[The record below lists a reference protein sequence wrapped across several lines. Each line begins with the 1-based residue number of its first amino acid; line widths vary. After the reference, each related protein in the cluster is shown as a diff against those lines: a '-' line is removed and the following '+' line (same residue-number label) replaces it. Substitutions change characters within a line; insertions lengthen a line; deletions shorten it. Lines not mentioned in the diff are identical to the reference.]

1 MKKTAIE
8 QIVKAAGGTLAA
20 EGSEK
25 FITGIKHDSR
35 EIRPG
40 EMFVAVKGDNHDGH
54 RFIPQVIEAGC
65 AAVLVSDTDQCPA
78 NADVSVIL
86 VDDTIEAMG
95 KIASWYLDSQ
105 EIRCVAVTGSVG
117 KTSTRDMIYYVLSQ
131 KFRCGRNLKNYN
143 NNIGLPISVFHF
155 AEDTEAAVLEMG
167 MDAFG
172 EIEYLSGIVRPEI
185 GVITNIGIAHMEK
198 LGSREGIFRAK
209 MEITKNIRPA
219 SEGGALVFA
228 GDEEF
233 LTKERTAGD
242 YDQIE
247 VGASCGADLRISDVE
262 DHGIEGISFILVYD
276 EDGNTN
282 RTKVELP
289 AAGAH
294 NAINAGLALAVG
306 RKMGI
311 SIPEG
316 IEGLKNVELT
326 GSRLRKIEGA
336 SVRIIDDTYN
346 ANPDSMINAVDILN
360 MYKKEKKTRSIAVL
374 ADMLEL
380 GEASKKLHF
389 ALGEHVAKTNV
400 DILGTVGKEAK
411 SISDGIKKHNK
422 NVITQSFAN
431 NVDAFHFLK
440 DNLKSGDTVLFK
452 GSRGMHIDE
461 IIEKLLNR

>member
-1 MKKTAIE
+1 MKKTSIG
-8 QIVKAAGGTLAA
+8 QIAEAAGGRLAA

-35 EIRPG
+35 EVRPG
-40 EMFVAVKGDNHDGH
+40 DMFVAIKGENHDGH

-65 AAVLVSDTDQCPA
+65 AAVLVSDLQQCPA
-78 NADVSVIL
+78 DADVSVI
-86 VDDTIEAMG
+86 VVKDTIAAMG

-117 KTSTRDMIYYVLSQ
+117 KTSTRDMIYYVLRQ
-131 KFRCGRNLKNYN
+131 KYNCGRNLKNFN

-155 AEDTEAAVLEMG
+155 DEETDAAVLEMG

-185 GVITNIGIAHMEK
+185 GVITNIGVAHMEK

-247 VGASCGADLRISDVE
+247 VGTGNCADLRISGVE
-262 DHGIEGISFILVYD
+262 DHGIEGISFTVEY
-276 EDGNTN
+276 EEAGKTERRN
-282 RTKVELP
+282 VELP

-294 NAINAGLALAVG
+294 NAVNAGLALAVG
-306 RKMGI
+306 RKMGV
-311 SIPEG
+311 SIEEG
-316 IEGLKNVELT
+316 IKGLQQVELT
-326 GSRLRKIEGA
+326 GSRLRKIEGV

-346 ANPDSMINAVDILN
+346 ANPDSMMSALDVL
-360 MYKKEKKTRSIAVL
+360 KKSSAGRRVAVL
-374 ADMLEL
+374 GDMFEL
-380 GEASKKLHF
+380 GAEEKELHRKV
-389 ALGEHVAKTNV
+389 GEHAAKAGIDQLITIGNLAEN
-400 DILGTVGKEAK
+400 IAIGGKGVHFPDKE
-411 SISDGIKKHNK
+411 SFL
-422 NVITQSFAN
+422 NVIE
-431 NVDAFHFLK
+431 DYIK
-440 DNLKSGDTVLFK
+440 PGDLILVK
-452 GSRGMHIDE
+452 ASRGMHLEE
-461 IIEKLLNR
+461 IVERLRTI